1 MLILL
6 GQNYERSPFRM
17 CCLFVAHPFFS
28 PSLSKLMFYSGT
40 IFELLAFIDD
50 FLELM
55 IVMVLASGWAVD
67 LLLGL
72 S

>member
-1 MLILL
+1 
-6 GQNYERSPFRM
+6 M